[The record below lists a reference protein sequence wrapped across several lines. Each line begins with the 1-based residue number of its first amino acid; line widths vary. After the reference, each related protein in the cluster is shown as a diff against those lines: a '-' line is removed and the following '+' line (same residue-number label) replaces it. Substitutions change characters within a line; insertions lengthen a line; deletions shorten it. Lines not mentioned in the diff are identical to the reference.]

1 MEAISDQILGNKKRL
16 TLARK
21 DFFFFVFV
29 ATILRTIY
37 PQRLK
42 ARVIDALAV
51 RMKIPPEENQGY
63 HRLSP
68 SRCSFFFILFYL
80 IDDVVIVHDF
90 VITVVIINVVVVVVV
105 ALSLLIRR

>member
-1 MEAISDQILGNKKRL
+1 MEAISDQILGNKKKTNNGAER
-16 TLARK
+16 
-21 DFFFFVFV
+21 FFFFFFV

-68 SRCSFFFILFYL
+68 SRC
-80 IDDVVIVHDF
+80 
-90 VITVVIINVVVVVVV
+90 
-105 ALSLLIRR
+105 